1 MQTVYYFCR
10 IILKVKLMSGYP
22 VLLFLD
28 ISGGELLV
36 IMLVAF
42 LVFGPEKMP
51 EIARKVGKAMNQMK
65 KASNDL
71 TREFKKETSSLQ
83 DEISNVKS
91 GINKEIES
99 VSREYSSNKSRI
111 YENLNDIDQK
121 VEESPEI
128 SADHSRTD
136 LGTNPTN
143 ELKQDKISP
152 E

>member
-1 MQTVYYFCR
+1 
-10 IILKVKLMSGYP
+10 MSGYP

-128 SADHSRTD
+128 AADHSRTD